1 MTMRSP
7 LAFMAT
13 MPSVVTGLGA
23 SAMRHQHVELGQ
35 LALPEVAMRQLGMR
49 QGQIGLGDYPIAVAD
64 DVEIEGAG
72 TPTHRRGAVAAACR
86 FDRQEVAEQSRRP
99 QRRLAPRH
107 LIEIGGL

>member
-7 LAFMAT
+7 LASMAT

-49 QGQIGLGDYPIAVAD
+49 QGQIWLGDYPIAVAD
-64 DVEIEGAG
+64 DVEIDGSG
-72 TPTHRRGAVAAACR
+72 TPTHRRRPAAAACR
-86 FDRQEVAEQSRRP
+86 FVRQDAAQQSRPLDRP
-99 QRRLAPRH
+99 PRPP
-107 LIEIGGL
+107 